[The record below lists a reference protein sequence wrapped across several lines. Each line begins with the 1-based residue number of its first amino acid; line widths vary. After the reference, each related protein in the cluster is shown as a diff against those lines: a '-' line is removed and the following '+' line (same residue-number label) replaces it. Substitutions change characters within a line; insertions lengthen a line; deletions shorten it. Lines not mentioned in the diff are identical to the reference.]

1 MRPVHHWVRQHGQ
14 SYPERT
20 ALITDQGKIT
30 YGELHSR
37 ALRAARL
44 LRGMGIG
51 EGDRFGVLAMNL
63 PEFIELLLAAGHTS
77 SILVPLNYRL
87 SPAEL
92 AFQIK
97 DSGCSALFVGREQV
111 SMVSEILTRT
121 RLPAERVVML
131 DRDAEF
137 PGAVPY
143 HGSDMGSGDLGDG
156 AAPEDPLLICY
167 TSGTTGRPKGAVLT
181 HGNMFANAINAIVPL
196 GFTHQDRFLTL
207 LPLIHV
213 GGIGLFTL
221 PALLLGAAVI
231 LPRRF
236 EPDHALRLIEQERAT
251 VVMVVPTVLKMLTEA
266 PAWPATDLSSVRYF
280 INGGDRCPLE
290 LVRRVRDRGVAM
302 GGGYGLTESS
312 PTAFMI
318 HADELEA
325 GTRAE
330 GFIGKPAPLTE
341 ARIVAEDGRDCAA
354 GEVGE
359 IWLRGPNIFQ
369 GFWNLADATEAA
381 FTDGWFRTGDLARRD
396 PDGQTFVVGR
406 KKEMIKSGGENIYP
420 AEVEAVLQEHPAVAE
435 VCVVGRPD
443 PKWIEVP
450 VAVVALRPG
459 SRVTAAELS
468 EFAAA
473 RLAKFKVPK
482 DFLFVNALPR
492 TSIGKVARSEVR
504 DLYVRERGLG
514 D

>member
-1 MRPVHHWVRQHGQ
+1 MRPVHHWVRQHAQ

-51 EGDRFGVLAMNL
+51 EDDRFGVLAMNL

-207 LPLIHV
+207 LPLIH
-213 GGIGLFTL
+213 GRNRSLYTAG
-221 PALLLGAAVI
+221 PA
-231 LPRRF
+231 PRRRRH
-236 EPDHALRLIEQERAT
+236 PAAT
-251 VVMVVPTVLKMLTEA
+251 VRTRSR
-266 PAWPATDLSSVRYF
+266 PAA
-280 INGGDRCPLE
+280 
-290 LVRRVRDRGVAM
+290 
-302 GGGYGLTESS
+302 
-312 PTAFMI
+312 
-318 HADELEA
+318 H
-325 GTRAE
+325 
-330 GFIGKPAPLTE
+330 
-341 ARIVAEDGRDCAA
+341 
-354 GEVGE
+354 
-359 IWLRGPNIFQ
+359 
-369 GFWNLADATEAA
+369 
-381 FTDGWFRTGDLARRD
+381 RTGTGHRRH
-396 PDGQTFVVGR
+396 
-406 KKEMIKSGGENIYP
+406 GGT
-420 AEVEAVLQEHPAVAE
+420 HH
-435 VCVVGRPD
+435 
-443 PKWIEVP
+443 
-450 VAVVALRPG
+450 
-459 SRVTAAELS
+459 
-468 EFAAA
+468 
-473 RLAKFKVPK
+473 PK
-482 DFLFVNALPR
+482 DADGSPR
-492 TSIGKVARSEVR
+492 VARH
-504 DLYVRERGLG
+504 
-514 D
+514 